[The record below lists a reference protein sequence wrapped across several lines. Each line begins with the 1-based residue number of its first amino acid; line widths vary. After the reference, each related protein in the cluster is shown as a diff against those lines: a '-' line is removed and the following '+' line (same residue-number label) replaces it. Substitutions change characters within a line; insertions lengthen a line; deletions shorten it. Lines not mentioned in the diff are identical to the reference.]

1 MRGCAI
7 IWDFDGTLVDSRHRN
22 LSVNRSIVK
31 RLTGRAWE
39 DFKALESIP
48 EYDAAVARCTNWRDF
63 YEREFG
69 LSGPAVESAGRLWP
83 EYQLRDETPVE
94 SFEGVRETLEDLGH
108 LPHGIVSQNARDV
121 ITATLGP
128 LGLGERFAHVVGY
141 QEVGPGRQKP
151 ASDGLLD
158 CLEALTDL
166 APGMAF
172 YIGDHPTDTQC
183 VAESRRELAARGLD
197 IELKSIAVLYGGES
211 THTWS
216 TQPDEV
222 AGSPHE
228 IVEIVERH
236 LPCRR

>member
-1 MRGCAI
+1 MPACAI

-22 LSVNRSIVK
+22 LSVNRSLVE
-31 RLTGRAWE
+31 RLTGRPWE
-39 DFKALESIP
+39 DFKALKSIP

-69 LSGPAVESAGRLWP
+69 FSGPAVESAGQLWP
-83 EYQLRDETPVE
+83 EYQLRDGTPVE
-94 SFEGVRETLEDLGH
+94 PFEGVRDTLEALRY
-108 LPHGIVSQNARDV
+108 LPHGIVSQNARV
-121 ITATLGP
+121 IISATLDP

-158 CLEALTDL
+158 CLEALTGL

-172 YIGDHPTDTQC
+172 YIGDHPTDMQC
-183 VAESRRELAARGLD
+183 VVESRRELAARGLD

-211 THTWS
+211 PHAWS

-222 AGSPHE
+222 AASPHA